1 MYVSAHMA
9 NKYSILLDVISV
21 MIFIN
26 SHRGIVDFNANK
38 KCTEIGNQSYN
49 SDFSTYVLLW
59 QDKVFQLCGQLHLS
73 SVIQTS
79 FVMFFLKLQSL
90 VDTILFLQVN
100 RALFCH
106 LFFVCALQTYR
117 GQLLLLISIFNQ
129 FDNHLGD
136 GSLSVPT
143 FLINYLELS
152 CLG

>member
-59 QDKVFQLCGQLHLS
+59 QDKVFQLCG
-73 SVIQTS
+73 
-79 FVMFFLKLQSL
+79 
-90 VDTILFLQVN
+90 
-100 RALFCH
+100 
-106 LFFVCALQTYR
+106 
-117 GQLLLLISIFNQ
+117 
-129 FDNHLGD
+129 
-136 GSLSVPT
+136 
-143 FLINYLELS
+143 
-152 CLG
+152 